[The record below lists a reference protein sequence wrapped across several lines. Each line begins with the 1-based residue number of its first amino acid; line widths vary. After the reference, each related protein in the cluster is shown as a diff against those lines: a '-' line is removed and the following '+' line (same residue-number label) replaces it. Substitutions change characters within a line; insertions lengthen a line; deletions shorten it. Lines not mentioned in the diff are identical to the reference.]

1 LTRGECDERSGGG
14 RREGSA
20 FGEQKIQIWPIYRGR
35 GHGQS
40 PGHIQPPSRSICASS
55 TLHYNNESLLASR
68 RRVFQILT
76 PSLYCP
82 MSESLLCYHHHHHL
96 LYQVRALSPLS
107 QPTRSSPSSIHAPW
121 TMYVLPLP
129 LHPQSL
135 IVPVRCRLEYPVS
148 APASLL
154 SLSDMFYI

>member
-1 LTRGECDERSGGG
+1 MTRGECDERSGGG

-82 MSESLLCYHHHHHL
+82 MSESLLCYHHHHL
-96 LYQVRALSPLS
+96 LYQVRAPFLLP
-107 QPTRSSPSSIHAPW
+107 QPTPLIPIQHPRSMDHVRASASPSPTVTHCTSSMS
-121 TMYVLPLP
+121 TG
-129 LHPQSL
+129 
-135 IVPVRCRLEYPVS
+135 VPCQCSCILVITL
-148 APASLL
+148 
-154 SLSDMFYI
+154 